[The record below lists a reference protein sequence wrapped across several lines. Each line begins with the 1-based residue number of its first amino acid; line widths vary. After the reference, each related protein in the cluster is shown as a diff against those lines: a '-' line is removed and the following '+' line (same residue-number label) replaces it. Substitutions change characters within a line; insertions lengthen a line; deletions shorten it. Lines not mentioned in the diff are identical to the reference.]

1 MTIKINRAR
10 KLSVIGN
17 TPGSFYAMIERIPAT
32 VTGAITSRQLADMV
46 DAMWAA
52 CQEAKALAAK
62 EAIDQGAV
70 WDARSQRLRGI
81 AA

>member
-10 KLSVIGN
+10 KLSAIGDV
-17 TPGSFYAMIERIPAT
+17 PGSFYAMVERVPAA
-32 VTGAITSRQLADMV
+32 VTAAITSRQLADMV

-52 CQEAKALAAK
+52 CQEAKALAEK